1 MMRRIRIM
9 MRMTTEDDVI
19 LVVKL
24 KMLFMTINSL
34 MLRTLGAIATL

>member
-19 LVVKL
+19 LVDEL
-24 KMLFMTINSL
+24 KILFMTIN

>member
-1 MMRRIRIM
+1 MRRIRIM
-9 MRMTTEDDVI
+9 MRMTTEDVI

-24 KMLFMTINSL
+24 KMLFMKINLL

>member
-1 MMRRIRIM
+1 MRRIRIM

-24 KMLFMTINSL
+24 KMLFMKINLL

>member
-1 MMRRIRIM
+1 MRRIRIM

-34 MLRTLGAIATL
+34 MLRTLGVIATL